1 MDDLALAIERGDVVK
16 LQVIE
21 LAELVERNDVGDSVA
36 SGSTHLLRAFVG
48 SPLGVSN
55 ERCPANLKY
64 PSSRDQNVI

>member
-1 MDDLALAIERGDVVK
+1 MTWRLAIERGIVAK

-21 LAELVERNDVGDSVA
+21 LAELVERNDVGDFSGFGIDPSVA
-36 SGSTHLLRAFVG
+36 SVRRDSVRR
-48 SPLGVSN
+48 SN